1 MITIETFLQTVGHR
15 VSGGSEYQWQCF
27 GPDARYL
34 DSEFPNRYSASI
46 VFDTQ
51 TQVVYEATVCD
62 YEAKRAY
69 RWLKPDFKSEFEN
82 EGLNRGCRDQAWDN
96 VGYTDLDVAEDFLT
110 KTRAIVVGESYD
122 TRVSVPLEMSD
133 DELLR
138 LMTMAHEQ
146 DITLNQLVEQVLT
159 AAIAQRRIDDW
170 RTFGSV
176 D

>member
-1 MITIETFLQTVGHR
+1 MITIETFLNTVGHR
-15 VSGGSEYQWQCF
+15 ISGGSEYQWQCF
-27 GPDARYL
+27 GPEARYL
-34 DSEFPNRYSASI
+34 DSEFPDRYSASI

-62 YEAKRAY
+62 YEANRAY
-69 RWLKPDFKSEFEN
+69 RWLNPDFKSKFEN
-82 EGLNRGCRDQAWDN
+82 EGLNRGSHDQAWDT

-110 KTRAIVVGESYD
+110 KTEAIVNGQSYD

-146 DITLNQLVEQVLT
+146 DITLNQLVEQILT
-159 AAIAQRRIDDW
+159 VAIQARKEQ
-170 RTFGSV
+170 TESV
-176 D
+176 I